1 MMDDGQIWAR
11 DEVDSPCVKIC
22 VVHRE
27 AGLCTGCLRTMEEI
41 ASWSK
46 LPAETRREIMD
57 QLPNRRSELTK
68 RRGGRKARMRRAADQ
83 PEE

>member
-27 AGLCTGCLRTMEEI
+27 AGLCTGCLRTMDEI
-41 ASWSK
+41 ANWST
-46 LPAETRREIMD
+46 LSPDARHAIMD
-57 QLPNRRSELTK
+57 QLPSRRSELTK
-68 RRGGRKARMRRAADQ
+68 RRGGRKARARRAAGSS
-83 PEE
+83 E